1 MEKYKVRLSED
12 AKLLDKYLQSYNRCK
27 RRKKILEDRRQQ
39 ILLEFRSPLKT
50 INFNGMP
57 KAKGI
62 TGEGSATLPLQ
73 LDEIDMRIKEK
84 IEDAKKEY
92 IRLNDIIDFLDTND
106 TGRMILEYRYIDS
119 LTWWKIERLE
129 NLSKT
134 TLVYIWRKTLYKL
147 LEYPK
152 VRQVV
157 EDYRKTA

>member
-12 AKLLDKYLQSYNRCK
+12 AKLLDKYLQNYNRCK

-57 KAKGI
+57 KGKGI

>member
-1 MEKYKVRLSED
+1 M
-12 AKLLDKYLQSYNRCK
+12 
-27 RRKKILEDRRQQ
+27 
-39 ILLEFRSPLKT
+39 
-50 INFNGMP
+50 
-57 KAKGI
+57 
-62 TGEGSATLPLQ
+62 Q

>member
-12 AKLLDKYLQSYNRCK
+12 AKLLDRYLQNYNRCK

-39 ILLEFRSPLKT
+39 ILLEFKFPLKT

-57 KAKGI
+57 KTKGI

-73 LDEIDMRIKEK
+73 LDEMDMRIKEK

-92 IRLNDIIDFLDTND
+92 VRLNDIIDFLDTND
-106 TGRMILEYRYIDS
+106 TGRIILEYRYIDS